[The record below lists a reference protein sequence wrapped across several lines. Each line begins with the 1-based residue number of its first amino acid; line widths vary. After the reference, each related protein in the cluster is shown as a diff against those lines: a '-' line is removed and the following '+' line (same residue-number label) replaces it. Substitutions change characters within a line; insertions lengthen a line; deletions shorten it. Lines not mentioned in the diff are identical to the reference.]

1 MGVTDIHTHILYGVD
16 DGAEC
21 LGDSMKLIGEEWD
34 QGVRRIFLTPH
45 YGPKFGRPDRKILEE
60 RFHEIKEET
69 QKYYPDMELYLGSEL
84 YYQKDTIQDLKDGKA
99 LTMAGTRY
107 VLIEFETG
115 DSYSRIF
122 KAVQDMVYAGF
133 SPVIAHAE
141 RYEAILGHMD
151 RAEELVKMGA
161 YLQVNAGSFL
171 GGFLDKKAS
180 FCKKL
185 LKEQLVCFIGS
196 DCHDMGRR
204 CPDMKEGF
212 RFIQKKFGDCNFEN
226 HVDKVLEGK
235 YI

>member
-1 MGVTDIHTHILYGVD
+1 MGITDIHTHILYGVD

-34 QGVRRIFLTPH
+34 QGVRRIILTPH
-45 YGPKFGRPDRKILEE
+45 YGPKFGRPDRKVLEE
-60 RFHEIKEET
+60 RFREIEEET
-69 QKYYPDMELYLGSEL
+69 KKYYPDMKLYLGSEL

-107 VLIEFETG
+107 VLTEFGVG

-133 SPVIAHAE
+133 LPIIAHVE

-151 RAEELVKMGA
+151 RAEELVKTGV
-161 YLQVNAGSFL
+161 YLQVNTGSFL
-171 GGFLDKKAS
+171 GGLLDKRAS

-185 LKEQLVCFIGS
+185 LKEQLVCFVGS
-196 DCHDMGRR
+196 DCHDMGKR
-204 CPDMKEGF
+204 CPDMEKGLGII
-212 RFIQKKFGDCNFEN
+212 RKKFGECEFEN
-226 HVDKVLEGK
+226 HADKVVGDK